1 MRGSCA
7 SVAYVDVV
15 IVAGAGLKRMLG
27 VGTNPVPVPER
38 VPALVLALVVVAA
51 LSGTGLW

>member
-1 MRGSCA
+1 MGGSCA

-15 IVAGAGLKRMLG
+15 VVAGAGLERALG
-27 VGTNPVPVPER
+27 VRTALVPVPER
-38 VPALVLALVVVAA
+38 VPALVLALVVVVA